1 MVADYNW
8 VILLWVWLV
17 LDDVVLI
24 IRRLILYSLGSVV
37 TNTNRPI
44 HITFEST
51 ELLVCLIVPLNQ
63 DFMCFLESPKLDW
76 NLL

>member
-1 MVADYNW
+1 MIADYNW

-17 LDDVVLI
+17 LDDVVLT
-24 IRRLILYSLGSVV
+24 IRRLVLYSLGSVV

-44 HITFEST
+44 YITFEST
-51 ELLVCLIVPLNQ
+51 KLLVRFIIALNQ
-63 DFMCFLESPKLDW
+63 DFMCFLESSKLDW